1 MAARPAHPDNMHY
14 AANAAHRALTT
25 MLAEPSANLSLTPDD
40 IRLLDKTDRRL
51 SVHKGRGKKATCR
64 TA

>member
-1 MAARPAHPDNMHY
+1 MTASPARPDTMHC
-14 AANAAHRALTT
+14 AANAHRTLTI
-25 MLAEPSANLSLTPDD
+25 MLMEPSANLTLTLDD
-40 IRLLDKTDRRL
+40 IRLQDKTDHRL

>member
-1 MAARPAHPDNMHY
+1 MHY
-14 AANAAHRALTT
+14 AANPHRALTI
-25 MLAEPSANLSLTPDD
+25 MLMEPSANMTLTPDD